1 MKQFSSMELFVAA
14 VAEGSL
20 VAAGRRLGLSSSM
33 AGKHVKALEGELG
46 VELLKRTTRRLELT
60 DAGRIYFERCTVIL
74 ASIDEANR
82 EASEAAAS
90 AVGRLRV
97 SAPLTFGAMYMGEV
111 VSTYLAARPR
121 TSIDLVLG
129 EEADQAGVRY
139 ADVAV
144 QLGESASHE
153 HLREVIA
160 TNEVIFCA
168 SSALLRRYGTPKS
181 LVEISR
187 MPRVRVKRSRTI
199 GRSPVAE
206 AEWESEWNETPGF
219 RMTTNNEQMLLAA
232 ALAGAGVAC
241 GPLYL
246 FGRDIARGRLVPLLC
261 AERRPVVRI
270 YASYAKAARESQL
283 VKGFVNHLKERF
295 LESPWQ

>member
-1 MKQFSSMELFVAA
+1 
-14 VAEGSL
+14 
-20 VAAGRRLGLSSSM
+20 M

-46 VELLKRTTRRLELT
+46 IELLKRTTRRLELT
-60 DAGRIYFERCTVIL
+60 DAGRIYFERCKTIL
-74 ASIDEANR
+74 ASIDDANR

-111 VSTYLAARPR
+111 VSTYLAAQPR
-121 TSIDLVLG
+121 TSVDLVLG
-129 EEADQAGVRY
+129 EDVDQAGVRP

-144 QLGESASHE
+144 QIGESTSHE
-153 HLREVIA
+153 HVREVIA
-160 TNEVIFCA
+160 TYEVIFCA
-168 SSALLRRYGTPKS
+168 SSALLSRYGTPKS
-181 LVEISR
+181 LIEISR
-187 MPRVRVKRSRTI
+187 MPKVRVKQPGTI
-199 GRSPVAE
+199 GRIPLAE

-232 ALAGAGVAC
+232 TLAGAGVAC

-270 YASYAKAARESQL
+270 YASYTKAALETQL
-283 VKGFVNHLKERF
+283 VKGFVNHLKRRF
-295 LESPWQ
+295 LESSWQ

>member
-1 MKQFSSMELFVAA
+1 MKQFSRMELFVAA
-14 VAEGSL
+14 VVEGSL
-20 VAAGRRLGLSSSM
+20 VAAGRRFGLSSSM

-46 VELLKRTTRRLELT
+46 IELLKRTTRRLELT
-60 DAGRIYFERCTVIL
+60 DAGRIYFERCKTIL
-74 ASIDEANR
+74 ASIDDANR

-111 VSTYLAARPR
+111 VSTYLVAQPR
-121 TSIDLVLG
+121 TSVDLVLG
-129 EEADQAGVRY
+129 EDVDQAGVRP

-144 QLGESASHE
+144 QIGESTSHE
-153 HLREVIA
+153 HVREVIA
-160 TNEVIFCA
+160 TYEVIFCA
-168 SSALLRRYGTPKS
+168 SSALLSRYGTPKS
-181 LVEISR
+181 LIEISR
-187 MPRVRVKRSRTI
+187 MPKVRVKQPGTI
-199 GRSPVAE
+199 GRIPLAE
-206 AEWESEWNETPGF
+206 AEWESEWNGTPGF

-232 ALAGAGVAC
+232 TLAGAGVAC

-270 YASYAKAARESQL
+270 YASYTKAALETQL
-283 VKGFVNHLKERF
+283 VKGFVNHLKQRF
-295 LESPWQ
+295 LESSWQ

>member
-1 MKQFSSMELFVAA
+1 MKQFSRMELFVAA
-14 VAEGSL
+14 VVEGSL
-20 VAAGRRLGLSSSM
+20 VAAGRRFGLSSSM

-46 VELLKRTTRRLELT
+46 IELLKRTTRRLELT
-60 DAGRIYFERCTVIL
+60 DAGRIYFERCKTIL
-74 ASIDEANR
+74 ASIDDANR

-111 VSTYLAARPR
+111 VSTYLAAQPR
-121 TSIDLVLG
+121 TSVDLVLG
-129 EEADQAGVRY
+129 EDVDQAGVRP

-144 QLGESASHE
+144 QIGESTSHE
-153 HLREVIA
+153 HVREVIA
-160 TNEVIFCA
+160 TYEVIFCA
-168 SSALLRRYGTPKS
+168 SSALLSRYGTPKS
-181 LVEISR
+181 LIEISR
-187 MPRVRVKRSRTI
+187 MPKVRVKQPGTI
-199 GRSPVAE
+199 GRIPLAE
-206 AEWESEWNETPGF
+206 AEWESEWNGTPGF

-232 ALAGAGVAC
+232 TLAGAGVAC

-270 YASYAKAARESQL
+270 YASYTKAALETQL
-283 VKGFVNHLKERF
+283 VKGFVNHLKQRF
-295 LESPWQ
+295 LESSWQ

>member
-1 MKQFSSMELFVAA
+1 MKQFSRMELFVAA
-14 VAEGSL
+14 VVEGSL
-20 VAAGRRLGLSSSM
+20 VAAGRRFGLSSSM

-46 VELLKRTTRRLELT
+46 IELLKRTTRRLELT
-60 DAGRIYFERCTVIL
+60 DAGRIYFERCKTIL
-74 ASIDEANR
+74 ASIDDANR

-111 VSTYLAARPR
+111 VSTYLAAQPR
-121 TSIDLVLG
+121 TSVDLVLG
-129 EEADQAGVRY
+129 EDVDQAGVRP

-144 QLGESASHE
+144 QIGESTSHE
-153 HLREVIA
+153 HVREVIA
-160 TNEVIFCA
+160 TYEVIFCA
-168 SSALLRRYGTPKS
+168 SSALLSRYGTPKS
-181 LVEISR
+181 LTEISR
-187 MPRVRVKRSRTI
+187 MPKVRVKQPGTI
-199 GRSPVAE
+199 GRIPLAE
-206 AEWESEWNETPGF
+206 AEWESEWNGTPGF

-232 ALAGAGVAC
+232 TLAGAGVAC

-270 YASYAKAARESQL
+270 YASYTKAALETQL
-283 VKGFVNHLKERF
+283 VKGFVNHLKQRF
-295 LESPWQ
+295 LESSWQ